1 MARLGELLTASRLIE
16 PDKVEQALRA
26 QVVWGGR
33 LGTNLIELGVI
44 EIDGLSRALGRQHGI
59 PAALGRHFDKSDPDL
74 QRVFPAEL
82 ARKYSVVPLFHVGAD
97 RKIALVA
104 LDPLRADALVAVA
117 DALKCS
123 STQLVVSIAAEM
135 RVRYHLERVYGIAR
149 TTRYLRTKG
158 KSATPF
164 PQFEIEFPIEI
175 EEEDSVPSS
184 GTPIAA
190 LTDKPTGRAAVPPPP
205 ANVEDLA
212 ALIDAASESTPFSS
226 AKTTGT
232 ERRTYVK
239 TLADAVEAALPG
251 PTVTSSF
258 PAAEPSDDAP
268 LATIGRIAIKRVQLA
283 ATPTTTTTQPTP
295 PPPASG
301 SAPAPAIEAK
311 EASSFLDA
319 TKKIRRGPNRDRVA
333 ELVIEALQKFVPACE
348 AAILLVVRGD
358 VAIGWKHFC
367 RTGNSN
373 GEIAV
378 PLDEPGL
385 VPSAIRSNVTSRGR
399 ASELNAIDQLLLRA
413 LGCDAGDLAVI
424 PIAIA
429 GQVMCALAF
438 ATTTD
443 GGLVPFEAIASSA
456 GTAFSRLIRD
466 ASR

>member
-16 PDKVEQALRA
+16 PEKVEQALRA

-33 LGTNLIELGVI
+33 LGTNLIELGCI

-59 PAALGRHFDKSDPDL
+59 PAALGRHFDKADPDL
-74 QRVFPAEL
+74 QRSFPAEL
-82 ARKYSVVPLFHVGAD
+82 ARQYSVVPLFHVGAD
-97 RKIALVA
+97 RKVALVA
-104 LDPLRADALVAVA
+104 LDPLRADALVAIA

-123 STQLVVSIAAEM
+123 STQLVVSVAAEM

-158 KSATPF
+158 KTAPF
-164 PQFEIEFPIEI
+164 PQFEIEIPIEI
-175 EEEDSVPSS
+175 EDEDSIPSA
-184 GTPIAA
+184 PVEAI
-190 LTDKPTGRAAVPPPP
+190 TDKPTGRAAVPPPP
-205 ANVEDLA
+205 PNVEDLA

-226 AKTTGT
+226 AKTGA

-239 TLADAVEAALPG
+239 TLADAV
-251 PTVTSSF
+251 
-258 PAAEPSDDAP
+258 AEPDDEGPINA
-268 LATIGRIAIKRVQLA
+268 LGRIAIKRVQLG
-283 ATPTTTTTQPTP
+283 PTTP
-295 PPPASG
+295 PPV
-301 SAPAPAIEAK
+301 IEEK
-311 EASSFLDA
+311 EASSFLSA

-333 ELVIEALQKFVPACE
+333 ELVIETLQKFVPACE

-367 RTGNSN
+367 RQGTSN

-385 VPSAIRSNVTSRGR
+385 VPSAIRTNTTARSRTG
-399 ASELNAIDQLLLRA
+399 ELSAIDQRLLRA
-413 LGCDAGDLAVI
+413 LGCDAGELAVF

-429 GQVMCALAF
+429 GQVMCALASS
-438 ATTTD
+438 TTTD
-443 GGLVPFEAIASSA
+443 SGLVPVEAIASSA
-456 GTAFSRLIRD
+456 GIAFSRLIRD

>member
-16 PDKVEQALRA
+16 PEKVEQALRA

-33 LGTNLIELGVI
+33 LGTNLIELGCI

-74 QRVFPAEL
+74 QRTFPGEL
-82 ARKYSVVPLFHVGAD
+82 ARQYSVVPLFHVGAD
-97 RKIALVA
+97 RKVALVA
-104 LDPLRADALVAVA
+104 LDPLRADALVAIA

-123 STQLVVSIAAEM
+123 STQLVVSVAAEM

-158 KSATPF
+158 KTGTPF
-164 PQFEIEFPIEI
+164 PQFEIEIPIEI
-175 EEEDSVPSS
+175 EDEDSIPSA
-184 GTPIAA
+184 PVEAV
-190 LTDKPTGRAAVPPPP
+190 TDKPTGRAAVPPPP
-205 ANVEDLA
+205 PNVDDLA

-226 AKTTGT
+226 AKTGT

-239 TLADAVEAALPG
+239 TLADAV
-251 PTVTSSF
+251 
-258 PAAEPSDDAP
+258 AEPEEDAP
-268 LATIGRIAIKRVQLA
+268 LNALGRIAIKRVQVG
-283 ATPTTTTTQPTP
+283 PTTP
-295 PPPASG
+295 PPPVL
-301 SAPAPAIEAK
+301 EEK
-311 EASSFLDA
+311 QASSFLDA

-333 ELVIEALQKFVPACE
+333 ELVIETLQKFVPACE

-367 RTGNSN
+367 RQGASN

-385 VPSAIRSNVTSRGR
+385 VPSAIRNNTTSRSG
-399 ASELNAIDQLLLRA
+399 AAELNAIDQRLLHA
-413 LGCDAGDLAVI
+413 LGCDAAELTVV

-429 GQVMCALAF
+429 GQVMCALAS
-438 ATTTD
+438 ATTSD
-443 GGLVPFEAIASSA
+443 GSMVPVEAIASSA
-456 GTAFSRLIRD
+456 GVAFSRLIRD

>member
-16 PDKVEQALRA
+16 PEKVEQALRA

-59 PAALGRHFDKSDPDL
+59 PAALGRHFDKADADL
-74 QRVFPAEL
+74 QRAFPAEL
-82 ARKYSVVPLFHVGAD
+82 ARQYSVVPLFHVGAD
-97 RKIALVA
+97 RKVALVA
-104 LDPLRADALVAVA
+104 LDPLRADALVAIA

-123 STQLVVSIAAEM
+123 STQLVVSVAAEM

-149 TTRYLRTKG
+149 ATRYLRTKG
-158 KSATPF
+158 KTATPF
-164 PQFEIEFPIEI
+164 PQFEIEIPIEI
-175 EEEDSVPSS
+175 EDEDSVPSAPVE
-184 GTPIAA
+184 TI
-190 LTDKPTGRAAVPPPP
+190 TDKPTGRAAVPPPP
-205 ANVEDLA
+205 PNVEDLA

-226 AKTTGT
+226 TKSGP

-251 PTVTSSF
+251 PTVTSAF
-258 PAAEPSDDAP
+258 PAPAVEPDDDAP
-268 LATIGRIAIKRVQLA
+268 VAALGRIAIKRVQVS
-283 ATPTTTTTQPTP
+283 TTTP
-295 PPPASG
+295 PPQTP
-301 SAPAPAIEAK
+301 IVEAK
-311 EASSFLDA
+311 EASSFLEA

-333 ELVIEALQKFVPACE
+333 DLVIEALQKFVPACE
-348 AAILLVVRGD
+348 AAILLVVRGE

-367 RTGNSN
+367 RHGTSN

-385 VPSAIRSNVTSRGR
+385 VPSAIRTNTTARGR
-399 ASELNAIDQLLLRA
+399 AAELNHIDQLLLRA
-413 LGCDAGDLAVI
+413 LGCEAGDLAVV

-429 GQVMCALAF
+429 GQVMCALAS

-443 GGLVPFEAIASSA
+443 GGLVPVEAIATSA